1 MTHSQIAYGD
11 RFSIQPRLARIVDL
25 AVVKFINQH
34 NGEPDLKEGFDNPF
48 YHLPNPTAVGPP
60 RIRAHRRWHGA
71 ALWMVLKDEQGV
83 SPTPSV
89 VTRRVT
95 IQPDDEEPD
104 TLSFTPDIIV
114 TRGGGGRFTLPG
126 NMPHFQEFRRQVNL
140 SKIYIGLIL
149 GTADG
154 ERAEAP
160 IINALHRAWK
170 FTAEFHDEDATLPI
184 P

>member
-1 MTHSQIAYGD
+1 MTRSQIAYGD
-11 RFSIQPRLARIVDL
+11 RFSIQPRLARMVDL
-25 AVVKFINQH
+25 AVVKFINQQ
-34 NGEPDLKEGFDNPF
+34 NGESDPEKGFDDPF
-48 YHLPNPTAVGPP
+48 YHLPHPAAVGPP

-71 ALWMVLKDEQGV
+71 ALWMVMKDEQGV
-83 SPTPSV
+83 SPTPSI

-114 TRGGGGRFTLPG
+114 TRGGGGLFTLPG
-126 NMPHFQEFRRQVNL
+126 DMPHFQEFRQQVNL
-140 SKIYIGLIL
+140 FKIYVGLTM
-149 GTADG
+149 GTVDG
-154 ERAEAP
+154 EGAEAS

-170 FTAEFHDEDATLPI
+170 FAAKFHDEDATLPI